1 MVTFVAAAQSAKWPM
16 KYNLLKCTNEMPYW
30 KSTDNSKINDS
41 CKRSKW
47 LIRYDS
53 YHFNSNWTPTNSGE
67 GRMIENRASRDC
79 HTIRNDRID
88 QDRTRQRICQFFVNY
103 MLVDLKLIFWIS
115 FNRSPNYFYFFT
127 NFVIYKIMRGSIL
140 RFFLILK
147 VKKWSISSP
156 TSMMS
161 PNLIIL
167 THF

>member
-1 MVTFVAAAQSAKWPM
+1 MTH
-16 KYNLLKCTNEMPYW
+16 
-30 KSTDNSKINDS
+30 
-41 CKRSKW
+41 KRSKW

-53 YHFNSNWTPTNSGE
+53 WGMTHSISIHTELSTLDHSGE
-67 GRMIENRASRDC
+67 GKWLKNRASRDC
-79 HTIRNDRID
+79 HTIGNDRID

-127 NFVIYKIMRGSIL
+127 IFVIYKIMRGSIL

-161 PNLIIL
+161 PNSIIL
-167 THF
+167 THFRRRLKSYHKIAPLTRSCFPSVAVM